1 MSDGATVDLFVEDRA
16 HEEYLVPLVKRIAAE
31 EAVAVRCRVRSAV
44 GGHGRAMREFES
56 YQRLWERGVF
66 TGIPDVLVVAID
78 TNCSTFARTRTEI
91 EEATHDQLRA
101 LLVTACPNP
110 HIERWFM
117 ADLRSFNRVVGHQ
130 PALGTAKCERGYYK
144 DHLKDAVRRG
154 GHPQTLGGIEFASAL
169 VNDMNLYRAG
179 RADRSLKAFVNE
191 LRVRLRSLPAWRR
204 TDGS

>member
-1 MSDGATVDLFVEDRA
+1 M
-16 HEEYLVPLVKRIAAE
+16 PLVKRVAAE

-44 GGHGRAMREFES
+44 GGHPCAMREFES
-56 YQRLWERGVF
+56 YQRLGERGIF

-78 TNCSTFARTRTEI
+78 TNCSPFAETRSEI
-91 EEATHDQLRA
+91 EEATRHELRT

-117 ADLRSFNRVVGHQ
+117 ADLKSFHRVVGHR

-144 DHLKDAVRRG
+144 DHLKDAVRYG

-169 VNDMNLYRAG
+169 VEEMSLYRAG
-179 RADRSLKAFVNE
+179 RADRSLKVFVDN
-191 LRVRLRSLPAWRR
+191 LRARFR
-204 TDGS
+204 THSASYRKDS

>member
-1 MSDGATVDLFVEDRA
+1 M
-16 HEEYLVPLVKRIAAE
+16 KRIAAE
-31 EAVAVRCRVRSAV
+31 ETIAVRCRVRSAV
-44 GGHGRAMREFES
+44 GGHPRAMREFEA
-56 YQRLWERGVF
+56 YQRLWERGLF

-78 TNCSTFARTRTEI
+78 TNCSTFAQTRSEI
-91 EEATHDQLRA
+91 EEATLDELRA

-117 ADLRSFNRVVGHQ
+117 ADLRSFHRVVGYE

-169 VNDMNLYRAG
+169 VEEMSLYRAG
-179 RADRSLKAFVNE
+179 RADRSLKAFVDE
-191 LRVRLRSLPAWRR
+191 LRGKLRS
-204 TDGS
+204 G